1 MSRIACAWADLGEDA
16 AGANQW
22 YEGTHVPAALA
33 KINSTARTAEQVED
47 NTFAEVAAIEGSL
60 MTIYDLPKHQS
71 AQELDAQLRPAL
83 DKLPKEAIIETR
95 VYNEYANWYG
105 EEWRGDSRDI
115 QMWMIVLWQPDSEI
129 HDEFLAWFK
138 DEFAPGMLKNPELL
152 RTRIFKLEHVSRIQ
166 DQEHKQVDKASRYQY
181 MTFWEFNTEELPWEI
196 LVYLGSSEGWRYY
209 VEGGRLSWQMGQ
221 FLEYQ
226 DLDDDTSQHSG
237 IDPLDGR
244 LDGELE
250 KTP

>member
-1 MSRIACAWADLGEDA
+1 MSRVACAWADLGEDA

-60 MTIYDLPKHQS
+60 MTIYDLPKQQS

-105 EEWRGDSRDI
+105 EEWRGGTC
-115 QMWMIVLWQPDSEI
+115 P
-129 HDEFLAWFK
+129 
-138 DEFAPGMLKNPELL
+138 
-152 RTRIFKLEHVSRIQ
+152 TR
-166 DQEHKQVDKASRYQY
+166 
-181 MTFWEFNTEELPWEI
+181 P
-196 LVYLGSSEGWRYY
+196 
-209 VEGGRLSWQMGQ
+209 
-221 FLEYQ
+221 
-226 DLDDDTSQHSG
+226 
-237 IDPLDGR
+237 
-244 LDGELE
+244 
-250 KTP
+250 